1 MICVYAPDCTDFS
14 TNGYGPVNPSTCS
27 VTETLNGEWE
37 LTLEHPLD
45 DAGKWQRL
53 AEGCILRAPVP
64 AAMTP
69 QVKLVDQSTDR
80 DIYQVVG
87 GRLRLRTGPGTEYR
101 ILTLY
106 PTGTEVVI
114 LNQSNAS
121 WYEVTAPDGKRG
133 YMFTEFLSYVRTE
146 GNIITSTGQIVQSRQ
161 LREQPFRI
169 YRVVPELNKI
179 TVYARHVFYDLMD
192 NMIQSYRPASTTIG
206 SAVSQNI
213 SSQCKSSHDFTFYSD
228 LTSTAEDVAF
238 ENTNPVEAMLGESGL
253 TKLYGAELARDWF
266 DVFLVQR
273 VGSDTDVQIRQGKN
287 LLGISYDVDLTNVVT
302 RIMPTG
308 ETEDGEVLYL
318 DELYLDS
325 PFISNYPHP
334 KWIYLPVSEAKVSDE
349 LTTAQAMVK
358 MREAAQSEFDAGCD
372 LPSVSL
378 DVDFINCTDT
388 EEYKPYGFLQS
399 IFLGDSVRVIARR
412 IGVEVSLRMTQYTFD
427 CLTRKYTSMT
437 LGTVADTVESNM
449 ISARQLGS
457 GIITGAK
464 LAINSVGS
472 GQLQNGSVGSLQ
484 IKMAAIATAHIADA
498 AITRAKIAEATVG
511 TLNAEALSAVTA
523 KIEELSAGNLTT
535 DTLYAALATIA
546 VAQITQANI
555 ENANISWAD
564 IGTLAAQI
572 ADIAIAQITAANI
585 EQANIDW
592 ASIASLNTKIAEI
605 ASAQITTAN
614 IQNAGIDWASITEL
628 NAVVANI
635 AVAQI
640 TTAHL
645 QAASID
651 WATITE
657 LNTAIANLVSANI
670 QTADIDWAQIKDLTA
685 GTAIIQK
692 GINGKLYVADLA
704 VTEANMATLTVGELI
719 VKGVDGSLYAVS
731 VDETGTITT
740 QKKEV
745 TDTDVADGSLS
756 GGKLIENTIT
766 ARELNVASIFADQA
780 LIGAIKAANLDVD
793 DLYANTAFITNLQT
807 VDISGNTALRLY
819 VEGEVAT
826 AKDEALD
833 AVGDAVSMISVT
845 ADAIR
850 NEVRQQYAPV
860 EDVSQLG
867 ASVASL
873 SEQTESN
880 FTWAV
885 SQINELSEIT
895 QSNQALTEEQLN
907 LIRTY
912 MQFGEDGLTIGKT
925 GNPVTFRVVN
935 DRVAFYMNNTEVAY
949 LSDNKLYVTQAEI
962 LTKLVIGKF
971 AFAPQTNGNL
981 SVLYTD

>member
-1 MICVYAPDCTDFS
+1 VVCVYAQDCTDFS
-14 TNGYGPVNPSTCS
+14 TNGYGSICPSSCL

-37 LTLEHPLD
+37 LTLTHPLD
-45 DAGKWQRL
+45 EAGKWQRL
-53 AEGCILRAPVP
+53 VEGCILRAPVP

-69 QVKLVDQSTDR
+69 RVKLVDQNTGR

-87 GRLRLRTGPGTEYR
+87 GRLRLRTGPGTEHR

-106 PTGTEVVI
+106 PTGTEVII
-114 LNQSNAS
+114 LNQTNPS
-121 WYEVTAPDGKRG
+121 WYEVTAPDGKHG
-133 YMFTEFLSYVRTE
+133 YMSTEFLSYVRTE
-146 GNIITSTGQIVQSRQ
+146 GNIVTSTGQVVESRQ

-169 YRVVPELNKI
+169 YRVVPELNKV

-192 NMIQSYRPASTTIG
+192 NMIQSYKPSPSTIG
-206 SAVSQNI
+206 ATVAQNI
-213 SSQCKSSHDFTFYSD
+213 SSQCRTNHGFTLFSD
-228 LTSTAEDVAF
+228 LTSTANDVLLA
-238 ENTNPVEAMLGESGL
+238 NINPVEAVLGEGGMTEKYS
-253 TKLYGAELARDWF
+253 AELARDWF

-308 ETEDGEVLYL
+308 ETEDGEILYL
-318 DELYLDS
+318 DELYHDS
-325 PFISNYPHP
+325 PHISSYPHP
-334 KWIYLPVSEAKVSDE
+334 KWIHLPVSEAKVSDD
-349 LTTAQAMVK
+349 LTIEQAKTK
-358 MREAAQSEFDAGCD
+358 MREAAQAEFDAGCD
-372 LPSVSL
+372 LPTVTL

-388 EEYKPYGFLQS
+388 VEYKPYGFLQN

-412 IGVEVSLRMTQYTFD
+412 IGVEVSMRMTQYTYD
-427 CLTRKYTSMT
+427 CLTRKYTGMT

-464 LAINSVGS
+464 LAINSVGT
-472 GQLQNGSVGSLQ
+472 GQLQSGSVGNLQ
-484 IKMAAIATAHIADA
+484 IKMAAIGTAHIADA

-511 TLNAEALSAVTA
+511 SLNVEALNAVTA
-523 KIEELSAGNLTT
+523 KIEELSVGNLNT

-546 VAQITQANI
+546 IAQITQANL
-555 ENANISWAD
+555 ENANICWAD

-572 ADIAIAQITAANI
+572 ADIAVAQITAANI

-592 ASIASLNTKIAEI
+592 ANIASLYVKIAEI

-657 LNTAIANLVSANI
+657 LNTAIANLVRANI

-692 GINGKLYVADLA
+692 GVNGKLYVADLA

-719 VKGVDGSLYAVS
+719 VKGADGGFYAVS
-731 VDETGTITT
+731 VDETGTVTT
-740 QKKEV
+740 QKKEI
-745 TDTDVADGSLS
+745 TGTDVADGSLS
-756 GGKLIENTIT
+756 GGKLIENTVT
-766 ARELNVASIFADQA
+766 ARELNVSSIFADQA
-780 LIGAIKAANLDVD
+780 LIGAIKAVNLDVD
-793 DLYANTAFITNLQT
+793 DLFANAAFITNLQT

-833 AVGDAVSMISVT
+833 AVGDAVSMISIT

-850 NEVRQQYAPV
+850 NEVRQQYAPQ

-867 ASVASL
+867 VSVASL

-885 SQINELSEIT
+885 SQINELNEVT
-895 QSNQALTEEQLN
+895 QNNQALTEEQLN

-971 AFAPQTNGNL
+971 AFVPQTNGNL

>member
-14 TNGYGPVNPSTCS
+14 TNGYGPVSPSSCT

-37 LTLEHPLD
+37 LTLTHPLD
-45 DAGKWQRL
+45 ESGKWQRL
-53 AEGCILRAPVP
+53 VEGCILRAPVP

-69 QVKLVDQSTDR
+69 RVKLVDQSTGR
-80 DIYQVVG
+80 EIYQVVG
-87 GRLRLRTGPGTEYR
+87 GRLRLRSGPGTEHR

-106 PTGTEVVI
+106 PTDTEVII
-114 LNQSNAS
+114 LNKTNDD
-121 WYEVTAPDGKRG
+121 WYEVTAPDGKHG
-133 YMFTEFLSYVRTE
+133 YMSTEFLSYVRTE
-146 GNIITSTGQIVQSRQ
+146 GNIVTSTGAVVESRQ

-169 YRVVPELNKI
+169 YRVVPDLSKI
-179 TVYARHVFYDLMD
+179 TVYARHIFYDLMD
-192 NMIQSYRPASTTIG
+192 NMIQSYKPSPSIIG
-206 SAVSQNI
+206 AAVVQNI
-213 SSQCKSSHDFTFYSD
+213 SSQCQTDHGFTCFSD
-228 LTSTAEDVAF
+228 LTSTANDVLL
-238 ENTNPVEAMLGESGL
+238 ENINPVEAVLGEGGMTEKYS
-253 TKLYGAELARDWF
+253 AELARDWF

-325 PFISNYPHP
+325 PHIGSYPHP
-334 KWIYLPVSEAKVSDE
+334 KWIHLPVSEAKVSDVLSIE
-349 LTTAQAMVK
+349 QAKTK
-358 MREAAQSEFDAGCD
+358 MREAAQAEFNAGCD
-372 LPSVSL
+372 LPTVTL

-388 EEYKPYGFLQS
+388 EEYRAYSFLQN
-399 IFLGDSVRVIARR
+399 IFLGDSVRVIARQ
-412 IGVEVSLRMTQYTFD
+412 IGVEVSMKMTQYTYD
-427 CLTRKYTSMT
+427 CLTKKYTAMT
-437 LGTVADTVESNM
+437 LGTIADTVESNM

-457 GIITGAK
+457 GIISGAK

-472 GQLQNGSVGSLQ
+472 GQLQSGSVGSLQ
-484 IKMAAIATAHIADA
+484 IKMAAIATAHITDA

-511 TLNAEALSAVTA
+511 TLNAEALTAVTA
-523 KIEELSAGNLTT
+523 KIEELSAGNLTS

-546 VAQITQANI
+546 VAQITQANL

-572 ADIAIAQITAANI
+572 AQIATAQITAANI

-592 ASIASLNTKIAEI
+592 ANIVSLNTKIAEI

-628 NAVVANI
+628 NVVVANI

-657 LNTAIANLVSANI
+657 LNAAIANLVNANI
-670 QTADIDWAQIKDLTA
+670 HTAEIDWAQIKDLTA

-692 GINGKLYVADLA
+692 GVNGKLYVADLA

-719 VKGVDGSLYAVS
+719 VKGADGGFYAVS
-731 VDETGTITT
+731 VDENGTVTT
-740 QKKEV
+740 QKKEI
-745 TDTDVADGSLS
+745 TDTDVANGSLS

-766 ARELNVASIFADQA
+766 ARELNVSSIFADQA

-793 DLYANTAFITNLQT
+793 DLFANAAFITNLQT

-850 NEVRQQYAPV
+850 NEVRQQYAPA

-867 ASVASL
+867 VSVASL

-885 SQINELSEIT
+885 SQINELNEVT
-895 QSNQALTEEQLN
+895 QNNQALTEEQLN

>member
-14 TNGYGPVNPSTCS
+14 NNGYGPVSPSSCV
-27 VTETLNGEWE
+27 VTETLNSEWE

-45 DAGKWQRL
+45 DEGKWQRL

-64 AAMTP
+64 ASMTP
-69 QVKLVDQSTDR
+69 RVKLVSQSEGSE
-80 DIYQVVG
+80 IYKVVG
-87 GRLRLRTGPGTEYR
+87 GRLRLRTGPGTGYKT
-101 ILTLY
+101 LKLY
-106 PTGTEVVI
+106 PTDTEVII
-114 LNQSNAS
+114 LNQMNAS
-121 WYEVTAPDGKRG
+121 WYEVTAPDGKHG
-133 YMFTEFLSYVRTE
+133 YMSTEFLSYVRTE
-146 GNIITSTGQIVQSRQ
+146 GNIVTSTGQLVESRQ

-169 YRVVPELNKI
+169 YRVVPELSKI
-179 TVYARHVFYDLMD
+179 TVYARHIFYDLMD
-192 NMIQSYRPASTTIG
+192 NMIQSYQPSPTTIG
-206 SAVSQNI
+206 AAVAQNI
-213 SSQCKSSHDFTFYSD
+213 SSQCKTDHGFTFFSD
-228 LTSTAEDVAF
+228 LASTANDVLL
-238 ENTNPVEAMLGESGL
+238 ENINPVEAVLGEGGM
-253 TKLYGAELARDWF
+253 TEKYGAELARDWF

-308 ETEDGEVLYL
+308 ETKDGEVLYL

-325 PFISNYPHP
+325 PHISSYPHP
-334 KWIYLPVSEAKVSDE
+334 KWIHLPVSEAKVSDE
-349 LTTAQAMVK
+349 LSIEQAKTK

-388 EEYKPYGFLQS
+388 EEYKPYGFLQN

-412 IGVEVSLRMTQYTFD
+412 IGVEVSMRMTQYTYD
-427 CLTRKYTSMT
+427 CLTRKYTAMT

-472 GQLQNGSVGSLQ
+472 GQLQSGSVGSLQ
-484 IKMAAIATAHIADA
+484 IKMAAIATAHIVDA

-511 TLNAEALSAVTA
+511 TLNAEALTAVTA

-535 DTLYAALATIA
+535 DILYAALATIA

-572 ADIAIAQITAANI
+572 AQIATAQITAANI
-585 EQANIDW
+585 EQANINW
-592 ASIASLNTKIAEI
+592 ANIASLNAKIAEI

-614 IQNAGIDWASITEL
+614 IQNAGINWASITEL

-651 WATITE
+651 WASITE
-657 LNTAIANLVSANI
+657 LNAAIANLVSANI

-685 GTAIIQK
+685 GTAIIEK
-692 GINGKLYVADLA
+692 GVNGKLYVADLA

-719 VKGVDGSLYAVS
+719 VKGTDGSFYAVS
-731 VDETGTITT
+731 VDETGTVTT
-740 QKKEV
+740 QKKEI
-745 TDTDVADGSLS
+745 TGTDVADGSLS

-766 ARELNVASIFADQA
+766 ARELNVSSIFADQA

-793 DLYANTAFITNLQT
+793 DLFANSAFIANLQT

-819 VEGEVAT
+819 VEGEVAI

-850 NEVRQQYAPV
+850 NEVRQQYAPA

-867 ASVASL
+867 VSVASL

-885 SQINELSEIT
+885 SQINELSEVT
-895 QSNQALTEEQLN
+895 QNNQALTEEQLN

>member
-1 MICVYAPDCTDFS
+1 MICAYAPDCIDFS
-14 TNGYGPVNPSTCS
+14 TNGYGPVSPSSCT

-37 LTLEHPLD
+37 LTLTHPLD
-45 DAGKWQRL
+45 EAAKWQRL
-53 AEGCILRAPVP
+53 VEGCILRAPVP
-64 AAMTP
+64 AAITP
-69 QVKLVDQSTDR
+69 QVKLVDQSVGR
-80 DIYQVVG
+80 DVYQVVG

-106 PTGTEVVI
+106 PTGTEVII
-114 LNQSNAS
+114 LNQTNAS
-121 WYEVTAPDGKRG
+121 WYEVTAPDGKHG
-133 YMFTEFLSYVRTE
+133 YMSTEFLSYVRTE
-146 GNIITSTGQIVQSRQ
+146 GSIITSTGQIVESRQ

-169 YRVVPELNKI
+169 YRVVPDLSKI

-192 NMIQSYRPASTTIG
+192 NMIQSYQPSSSIIG
-206 SAVSQNI
+206 SVVAQNI
-213 SSQCKSSHDFTFYSD
+213 SSQCKSSHDFTFYSN
-228 LTSTAEDVAF
+228 LTSMAEDVNF
-238 ENTNPVEAMLGESGL
+238 ENTNPVEALLGEGGL
-253 TKLYGAELARDWF
+253 TERYAAELARDWF
-266 DVFLVQR
+266 DVFLVRR

-287 LLGISYDVDLTNVVT
+287 LLGISYDVDRTNLVT

-325 PFISNYPHP
+325 PHIGSYSHP
-334 KWIYLPVSEAKVSDE
+334 KWIHLPVSEAKVSDD
-349 LTTAQAMVK
+349 LTIEQAKTK
-358 MREAAQSEFDAGCD
+358 MREAAQAEFEAGCD
-372 LPSVSL
+372 LPTVTL
-378 DVDFINCTDT
+378 DVDFINCAET
-388 EEYKPYGFLQS
+388 EEYKPYGFLQN

-412 IGVEVSLRMTQYTFD
+412 IGVEVSMRMTQYTYD
-427 CLTRKYTSMT
+427 CLTKKYTAMT

-472 GQLQNGSVGSLQ
+472 GQLQSGSVGSLQ

-498 AITRAKIAEATVG
+498 AITRVKIAEATVG
-511 TLNAEALSAVTA
+511 TLNAEALTAVTA

-535 DTLYAALATIA
+535 DTLYSALATIA
-546 VAQITQANI
+546 IAQITQANI

-572 ADIAIAQITAANI
+572 ADIALAQITAANI

-592 ASIASLNTKIAEI
+592 ANIASLNAKIAEI

-614 IQNAGIDWASITEL
+614 IQNAGIDWAAITEL

-651 WATITE
+651 WAAITE

-670 QTADIDWAQIKDLTA
+670 QTAYIDWAQIKDLTA
-685 GTAIIQK
+685 GTAIIEK
-692 GINGKLYVADLA
+692 GVNGKLYVADLA

-719 VKGVDGSLYAVS
+719 VKGADGSFYAVS

-740 QKKEV
+740 QKKEI

-766 ARELNVASIFADQA
+766 ARELNVSSIFADQA
-780 LIGAIKAANLDVD
+780 LIGAIKAASLDVD
-793 DLYANTAFITNLQT
+793 DLFANAAFIANLQT

-819 VEGEVAT
+819 VEGEVAS

-850 NEVRQQYAPV
+850 NEVRQQYAPA

-873 SEQTESN
+873 SEQTASN

-885 SQINELSEIT
+885 SQINELSEVT
-895 QSNQALTEEQLN
+895 QNNQALTEEQLN

>member
-14 TNGYGPVNPSTCS
+14 SNGYGTVSPTSCV

-37 LTLEHPLD
+37 LTMEHPLD
-45 DAGKWQRL
+45 DEGKWQRL

-69 QVKLVDQSTDR
+69 QVKLVSQSEGSE
-80 DIYQVVG
+80 IYKVVG
-87 GRLRLRTGPGTEYR
+87 GRLRLRTGPGTGYKT
-101 ILTLY
+101 LKLY
-106 PTGTEVVI
+106 PADTEVII
-114 LNQSNAS
+114 LNKTNDD
-121 WYEVTAPDGKRG
+121 WYEVTAPDGKHG
-133 YMFTEFLSYVRTE
+133 YMSTEFLSFVRTE
-146 GNIITSTGQIVQSRQ
+146 GNIITSTGQIVVSRQ

-169 YRVVPELNKI
+169 YRVVPELSKI

-192 NMIQSYRPASTTIG
+192 NMIQSYQPSSSTIG
-206 SAVSQNI
+206 SVVAQNI
-213 SSQCKSSHDFTFYSD
+213 SSQCKSSHDLTFYSD
-228 LTSTAEDVAF
+228 LTSMAEDVNF
-238 ENTNPVEAMLGESGL
+238 ENTNPVEALLGEGGL
-253 TKLYGAELARDWF
+253 TERYVAELARDWF

-273 VGSDTDVQIRQGKN
+273 VGSNTDIQIRQGKN
-287 LLGISYDVDLTNVVT
+287 LLGISYDGDLTNVVT

-318 DELYLDS
+318 DELYIDS
-325 PFISNYPHP
+325 PHIGSYPHP
-334 KWIYLPVSEAKVSDE
+334 KWIHLPVSEAKVSDE

-358 MREAAQSEFDAGCD
+358 MREAAQAEFDAGCD
-372 LPSVSL
+372 LPTVTL

-388 EEYKPYGFLQS
+388 EEYKPYGFLQN

-412 IGVEVSLRMTQYTFD
+412 IGVEVSLRMTQYTYD
-427 CLTRKYTSMT
+427 CLTKKYTAIT

-511 TLNAEALSAVTA
+511 TLNAEALTVVTA

-535 DTLYAALATIA
+535 DTLYTALATIA
-546 VAQITQANI
+546 ITQITQANL

-572 ADIAIAQITAANI
+572 ADIATAQITAANI

-592 ASIASLNTKIAEI
+592 ANIASLNTKIAEI

-614 IQNAGIDWASITEL
+614 IQNAGIDWAAISEL

-651 WATITE
+651 WAAVTE

-692 GINGKLYVADLA
+692 GVNGKLYVADLA

-719 VKGVDGSLYAVS
+719 VKGADGSFYAVS
-731 VDETGTITT
+731 VDETGTVTT
-740 QKKEV
+740 QKKEI
-745 TDTDVADGSLS
+745 TDTDVANGSLS

-766 ARELNVASIFADQA
+766 ARELNVSSIFADQA

-793 DLYANTAFITNLQT
+793 DLFANTAFITNLQT

-819 VEGEVAT
+819 VEGEVAA

-850 NEVRQQYAPV
+850 NEVRQQYAPA

-867 ASVASL
+867 TSVASL
-873 SEQTESN
+873 SEQTASN

-885 SQINELSEIT
+885 SQINELSEVT
-895 QSNQALTEEQLN
+895 QNNQALTEEQLS

>member
-1 MICVYAPDCTDFS
+1 M
-14 TNGYGPVNPSTCS
+14 
-27 VTETLNGEWE
+27 ETLNGEWE
-37 LTLEHPLD
+37 LTLEHLLD
-45 DAGKWQRL
+45 DEGKWQRL

-69 QVKLVDQSTDR
+69 RVKLVSQSEGSE
-80 DIYQVVG
+80 IYKVVG
-87 GRLRLRTGPGTEYR
+87 GRLRLRTGPGTGNKT
-101 ILTLY
+101 LKLY
-106 PTGTEVVI
+106 PTDTEVII
-114 LNQSNAS
+114 LNKTNAD
-121 WYEVTAPDGKRG
+121 WFEVTAPDGKHG
-133 YMFTEFLSYVRTE
+133 YMSTEFLSYVRTE
-146 GNIITSTGQIVQSRQ
+146 GNIVTSTGAVVESRQ

-169 YRVVPELNKI
+169 YRVVPELSKI
-179 TVYARHVFYDLMD
+179 TVYARHLFYDLMD
-192 NMIQSYRPASTTIG
+192 NMIQSYQPSSSTIG
-206 SAVSQNI
+206 SVVVQNI
-213 SSQCKSSHDFTFYSD
+213 SFQCKSSHDFTFYSD
-228 LTSTAEDVAF
+228 LTSTAEDVNF
-238 ENTNPVEAMLGESGL
+238 ENTNPVEALLGEGGL
-253 TKLYGAELARDWF
+253 TERYGAELARDWF
-266 DVFLVQR
+266 DVFLVKR

-318 DELYLDS
+318 DELYIDS
-325 PFISNYPHP
+325 PHIGSYPHP
-334 KWIYLPVSEAKVSDE
+334 KWIHLPVSEAKISDE
-349 LTTAQAMVK
+349 LTLEQVKTK
-358 MREAAQSEFDAGCD
+358 MREAAQAEFDAGCD
-372 LPSVSL
+372 LPTVTL
-378 DVDFINCTDT
+378 DVDFINCADT
-388 EEYKPYGFLQS
+388 EEYRPYGFLQN

-412 IGVEVSLRMTQYTFD
+412 IGVEVSLRLTQYTYD
-427 CLTRKYTSMT
+427 CLTRKYTAMT

-449 ISARQLGS
+449 ISARQLGG

-484 IKMAAIATAHIADA
+484 IKMAAIGTAHIADA

-511 TLNAEALSAVTA
+511 SLNAEALNAVTA
-523 KIEELSAGNLTT
+523 KIEELSAGNMTA
-535 DTLYAALATIA
+535 DTLYAALASIA
-546 VAQITQANI
+546 VAQVTQANI

-572 ADIAIAQITAANI
+572 AQIATAQITAANI

-592 ASIASLNTKIAEI
+592 ANIASLNTMIAEI

-614 IQNAGIDWASITEL
+614 IQNAGIDWAAITEL
-628 NAVVANI
+628 SAVVANI

-651 WATITE
+651 WAAITE
-657 LNTAIANLVSANI
+657 LNTAIANLVNANI

-692 GINGKLYVADLA
+692 GVNGKLYVADLA

-719 VKGVDGSLYAVS
+719 VKGTDGSFYAVS
-731 VDETGTITT
+731 VNESGTVTA

-766 ARELNVASIFADQA
+766 ARELNVSSIFADQA
-780 LIGAIKAANLDVD
+780 LIGAIQAANLDVD
-793 DLYANTAFITNLQT
+793 DLFANAAFITNLQT
-807 VDISGNTALRLY
+807 VDISGNIALRLY

-833 AVGDAVSMISVT
+833 TVGDAVSMISVT

-850 NEVRQQYAPV
+850 NEVRQQYAPA
-860 EDVSQLG
+860 EDVNQLG

-885 SQINELSEIT
+885 SQINELSEVT
-895 QSNQALTEEQLN
+895 QNNQALTEEQLN

-962 LTKLVIGKF
+962 LTKLIIGKF